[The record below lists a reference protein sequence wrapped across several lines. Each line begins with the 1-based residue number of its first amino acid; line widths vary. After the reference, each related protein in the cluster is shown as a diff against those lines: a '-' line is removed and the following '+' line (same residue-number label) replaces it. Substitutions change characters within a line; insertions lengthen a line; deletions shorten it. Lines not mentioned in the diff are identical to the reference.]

1 MHAPPELGYRP
12 LTVALVDAEETI
24 ACLSAL
30 ELLAPEETTSLSDV
44 ATKMHF
50 KERNWPR
57 ILEAAQ
63 IVGTRRDAILEAV
76 RRHGISQKAIDAR
89 DLVLRV
95 KASDVQNPALPRM
108 ASADFNRTV
117 YFNALQRRVLS
128 GPRLHAAG

>member
-1 MHAPPELGYRP
+1 MRP
-12 LTVALVDAEETI
+12 DI
-24 ACLSAL
+24 AAGPTARTRHTAGNPSIICRRDL
-30 ELLAPEETTSLSDV
+30 PN
-44 ATKMHF
+44 
-50 KERNWPR
+50 RGRPR